1 MDAGSGQCGMTGR
14 PSTTRS
20 WQWLLSP
27 IHFCCRPCHTP
38 PVRKPIKYM
47 IWGLVIAIAVTSV
60 VIVRQRPIEVVA
72 HAMTQGEA
80 VQAVYA
86 TGIVE
91 PSVSIPIA
99 PRVAGHLV
107 ELRVDEGAQVKKG
120 QILARLED
128 VNLQH
133 AVEQLRAQ
141 ESWTKQLYDRT
152 QTVLTKGVATVAER
166 DKTFAD
172 WQSAKAARQKA
183 ETEQKFMW
191 LTAPAD
197 GVVMRR
203 DGEIGQFIAVN
214 QPLMQLAAKAPL
226 RITADVDEED
236 IAKVQ
241 VGQEVIIRA
250 DAFPD
255 QLITG
260 KVNEMTPKGDPTTRS
275 YRVRIGFPTDAPL
288 RSGMTT
294 DTNIV
299 IERHANASLLPATAV
314 MRDKD
319 QQHVW
324 VVRDGRLHKTPVK
337 LGISGDRQV
346 EVLSGLQPA
355 DVVVDVA
362 IPEYVE
368 GRRVKVSAATK

>member
-1 MDAGSGQCGMTGR
+1 M
-14 PSTTRS
+14 
-20 WQWLLSP
+20 
-27 IHFCCRPCHTP
+27 
-38 PVRKPIKYM
+38 RKPIKYT
-47 IWGLVIAIAVTSV
+47 IWGLVVAIAVTSV
-60 VIVRQRPIEVVA
+60 MFMRHRPVAVVA
-72 HAMTQGEA
+72 HPMTQGDA
-80 VQAVYA
+80 VLAVYA

-91 PSVSIPIA
+91 PSISIPIA
-99 PRVAGHLV
+99 PRVAGNLV

-133 AVEQLRAQ
+133 AVDQLRAQ
-141 ESWTKQLYDRT
+141 ESWTKQVYDRT
-152 QTVLTKGVATVAER
+152 QAVLAKGVATVAER
-166 DKTFAD
+166 DKALAD
-172 WQSAKAARQKA
+172 WQAAKAARQKSEA
-183 ETEQKFMW
+183 EQKFMW

-236 IAKVQ
+236 IAKVK

-260 KVNEMTPKGDPTTRS
+260 KVNEVTPKGDPTTRS

-299 IERHANASLLPATAV
+299 IARHANAALLPATAV

-324 VVRDGRLHKTPVK
+324 VVRDDRLRKTPVK
-337 LGISGDRQV
+337 LGISGDKQV
-346 EVLSGLQPA
+346 EVLGGLQSA

-362 IPEYVE
+362 MPDFVE
-368 GRRVKVSAATK
+368 GKRVKVGTAKP